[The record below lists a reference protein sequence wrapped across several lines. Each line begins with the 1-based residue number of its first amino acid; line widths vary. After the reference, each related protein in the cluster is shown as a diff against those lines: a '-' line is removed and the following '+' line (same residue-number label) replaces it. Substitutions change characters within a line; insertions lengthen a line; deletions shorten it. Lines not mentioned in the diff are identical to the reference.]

1 MLDAEVT
8 QDRDVLVLHLKWMGV
23 SSSLVEQMP
32 SADHKMELVSVI
44 VLQVTLMEIPT
55 KAVLQNPET
64 KYAHL
69 MPIAPSTNPAFVEN
83 AKILAH
89 SEELAVKTLFVT
101 SSIIDQDVLV
111 PNVTLAVPSYDAN

>member
-55 KAVLQNPET
+55 KAVLQNPEVRQ
-64 KYAHL
+64 L
-69 MPIAPSTNPAFVEN
+69 FLLR
-83 AKILAH
+83 AKIH
-89 SEELAVKTLFVT
+89 IFSLFLF
-101 SSIIDQDVLV
+101 I
-111 PNVTLAVPSYDAN
+111 NVMR

>member
-8 QDRDVLVLHLKWMGV
+8 QDQDVLVLHLKWMGV

-55 KAVLQNPET
+55 KAVLQNPEVR
-64 KYAHL
+64 KFFL
-69 MPIAPSTNPAFVEN
+69 FR
-83 AKILAH
+83 AKINIF
-89 SEELAVKTLFVT
+89 SLFLLF
-101 SSIIDQDVLV
+101 I
-111 PNVTLAVPSYDAN
+111 NVMR

>member
-8 QDRDVLVLHLKWMGV
+8 QDLDVLVLHLKWMGV

-55 KAVLQNPET
+55 KAVLQNPEVRQPF
-64 KYAHL
+64 L
-69 MPIAPSTNPAFVEN
+69 FR
-83 AKILAH
+83 AKI
-89 SEELAVKTLFVT
+89 ETFFLFLF
-101 SSIIDQDVLV
+101 I
-111 PNVTLAVPSYDAN
+111 NVMR

>member
-8 QDRDVLVLHLKWMGV
+8 QDQGVLVLHLKWMGV

-55 KAVLQNPET
+55 KAVLQNPEVR
-64 KYAHL
+64 KLKNLFFFARKFKL
-69 MPIAPSTNPAFVEN
+69 FFFLNLS
-83 AKILAH
+83 KI
-89 SEELAVKTLFVT
+89 VMR
-101 SSIIDQDVLV
+101 
-111 PNVTLAVPSYDAN
+111 

>member
-44 VLQVTLMEIPT
+44 VLQVTLTEIPT
-55 KAVLQNPET
+55 KAVLQNPEVRKLKKLFYSRENSNYFFLEPF
-64 KYAHL
+64 KYCNEA
-69 MPIAPSTNPAFVEN
+69 M
-83 AKILAH
+83 
-89 SEELAVKTLFVT
+89 
-101 SSIIDQDVLV
+101 
-111 PNVTLAVPSYDAN
+111 

>member
-8 QDRDVLVLHLKWMGV
+8 QDQDVLVLHLKWMGV

-55 KAVLQNPET
+55 KAVLQNPEVRKLT
-64 KYAHL
+64 L
-69 MPIAPSTNPAFVEN
+69 FR
-83 AKILAH
+83 AKIH
-89 SEELAVKTLFVT
+89 IFSLFLF
-101 SSIIDQDVLV
+101 I
-111 PNVTLAVPSYDAN
+111 NVMR

>member
-8 QDRDVLVLHLKWMGV
+8 QDQGVLVLHLKWMGV

-55 KAVLQNPET
+55 KAVLQNPEVRFF
-64 KYAHL
+64 
-69 MPIAPSTNPAFVEN
+69 SFSREN
-83 AKILAH
+83 SH
-89 SEELAVKTLFVT
+89 FLFI
-101 SSIIDQDVLV
+101 SSVHKCNEVMQ
-111 PNVTLAVPSYDAN
+111 

>member
-8 QDRDVLVLHLKWMGV
+8 QDQDVLVLHLKWMGV

-55 KAVLQNPET
+55 KAVLQNPEVRQ
-64 KYAHL
+64 L
-69 MPIAPSTNPAFVEN
+69 FLFR
-83 AKILAH
+83 AKI
-89 SEELAVKTLFVT
+89 ETFFLF
-101 SSIIDQDVLV
+101 LFK
-111 PNVTLAVPSYDAN
+111 NVMR

>member
-55 KAVLQNPET
+55 KAVLQNPEERQ
-64 KYAHL
+64 L
-69 MPIAPSTNPAFVEN
+69 FLFR
-83 AKILAH
+83 AKI
-89 SEELAVKTLFVT
+89 ETFFLFLF
-101 SSIIDQDVLV
+101 I
-111 PNVTLAVPSYDAN
+111 NVMR

>member
-55 KAVLQNPET
+55 KAVLQNPEVR
-64 KYAHL
+64 KL
-69 MPIAPSTNPAFVEN
+69 IFSRKNSNFF
-83 AKILAH
+83 
-89 SEELAVKTLFVT
+89 SSFKTV
-101 SSIIDQDVLV
+101 
-111 PNVTLAVPSYDAN
+111 NY

>member
-8 QDRDVLVLHLKWMGV
+8 QDQGVLVLHLKWMGV

-55 KAVLQNPET
+55 KAVLQNPEVRQ
-64 KYAHL
+64 L
-69 MPIAPSTNPAFVEN
+69 FLFR
-83 AKILAH
+83 AKI
-89 SEELAVKTLFVT
+89 ETFFLFLF
-101 SSIIDQDVLV
+101 I
-111 PNVTLAVPSYDAN
+111 NVMR

>member
-8 QDRDVLVLHLKWMGV
+8 QDQGVLVLHLKWMGV

-55 KAVLQNPET
+55 KAVLQNPEVRQLFLLRAEIQT
-64 KYAHL
+64 FF
-69 MPIAPSTNPAFVEN
+69 SSFF
-83 AKILAH
+83 
-89 SEELAVKTLFVT
+89 KTVNYCNE
-101 SSIIDQDVLV
+101 VM
-111 PNVTLAVPSYDAN
+111 

>member
-8 QDRDVLVLHLKWMGV
+8 QDQDVLVLHLKWMGV

-55 KAVLQNPET
+55 KAVLQNPEVR
-64 KYAHL
+64 K
-69 MPIAPSTNPAFVEN
+69 FFRFR
-83 AKILAH
+83 AKIH
-89 SEELAVKTLFVT
+89 IFSLFLLF
-101 SSIIDQDVLV
+101 I
-111 PNVTLAVPSYDAN
+111 NVMR

>member
-8 QDRDVLVLHLKWMGV
+8 QDQDVLVLHLKWMGV

-55 KAVLQNPET
+55 KAVLQNPEVR
-64 KYAHL
+64 KL
-69 MPIAPSTNPAFVEN
+69 KKLFFSREN
-83 AKILAH
+83 
-89 SEELAVKTLFVT
+89 SNYFF
-101 SSIIDQDVLV
+101 S
-111 PNVTLAVPSYDAN
+111 

>member
-8 QDRDVLVLHLKWMGV
+8 QDQDVLVLHLKWMGV

-55 KAVLQNPET
+55 KAVLQNPEVRN
-64 KYAHL
+64 L
-69 MPIAPSTNPAFVEN
+69 FFSFSREN
-83 AKILAH
+83 
-89 SEELAVKTLFVT
+89 SYFLFISVYKCNE
-101 SSIIDQDVLV
+101 VM
-111 PNVTLAVPSYDAN
+111 

>member
-55 KAVLQNPET
+55 KAVLQNPEVRQ
-64 KYAHL
+64 L
-69 MPIAPSTNPAFVEN
+69 FLFR
-83 AKILAH
+83 AKI
-89 SEELAVKTLFVT
+89 ETFFLFLF
-101 SSIIDQDVLV
+101 I
-111 PNVTLAVPSYDAN
+111 NVMR

>member
-8 QDRDVLVLHLKWMGV
+8 QDQDVLVLHLKWMGV

-55 KAVLQNPET
+55 KAVLQNPEVRQ
-64 KYAHL
+64 L
-69 MPIAPSTNPAFVEN
+69 FLFR
-83 AKILAH
+83 AKI
-89 SEELAVKTLFVT
+89 ETFFLFLF
-101 SSIIDQDVLV
+101 I
-111 PNVTLAVPSYDAN
+111 NVMR

>member
-8 QDRDVLVLHLKWMGV
+8 QDQDVLVLHLKWMGV

-55 KAVLQNPET
+55 KAVLQNPEV
-64 KYAHL
+64 KYFF
-69 MPIAPSTNPAFVEN
+69 SFSREN
-83 AKILAH
+83 
-89 SEELAVKTLFVT
+89 SNFLFISVHKCNE
-101 SSIIDQDVLV
+101 VM
-111 PNVTLAVPSYDAN
+111 

>member
-55 KAVLQNPET
+55 KAVLQSQEVR
-64 KYAHL
+64 KLRKLFLH
-69 MPIAPSTNPAFVEN
+69 
-83 AKILAH
+83 AKIQTIFFLNL
-89 SEELAVKTLFVT
+89 SKIVMR
-101 SSIIDQDVLV
+101 
-111 PNVTLAVPSYDAN
+111 